1 MERRRLAVVLAGL
14 VLVGGAVTALR
25 LVQGT
30 PDLSAP
36 PPPPPLPTVVKPY
49 SAVGVLVPA
58 PGTQPATPTHL
69 VLAAGP
75 HRLLATWSA
84 VGGATGYEV
93 RWGTGGSL
101 SSSKLVAEPD
111 AELNGLT
118 PAAAI
123 DVQVRAVDS
132 FGQRSAAAGATG
144 RARQDGPAGA
154 DNTLVDHFDGAMV
167 PDPKLWRLASPSNC
181 AQAVRGTGENSDR
194 MVLLSECSRTS
205 ATLRGRAPFRLDPTA
220 PNGELGRFTIDTDA
234 PGESG
239 ELDIDLVPGA
249 VDMIDGSTNDPIGT
263 SPPNTATVDD
273 YLPPG
278 TVRVRIGAEIPP
290 DTPNQPVNVV
300 QVAAGPG
307 TPLVAPVSRTPHA
320 LSAPRL
326 GVSVRWDVVLRTD
339 GIEVLRDGVLV
350 AAGNAVPSWRSATA
364 LVEFTGSPIGQL
376 QAGVN
381 MIGYGGAPT
390 SAPAVAVGPA
400 PRLDTFVTVTP
411 GSSADATTSTD
422 TGPGS
427 GELRFTVLVTSN
439 TPAAALTVN
448 GVPPKFQ
455 VEIGTQVFAAVPA
468 IQDEPLLPNV
478 RYPLVARLPASALHG
493 QNVPIGVSMDVPST
507 YPGTADVVHIDLEM
521 VPGKNTRPATASDP
535 VSGAP
540 GFAVPPQLAS
550 MTEPRILDANGQP
563 VASGQPLP
571 RGRAV
576 LEVRMDALAGQRAAT
591 ALAGMAGFEVWL
603 DNVELVAVPTA
614 IGGPGIAG
622 TWRVAFDPSHAT
634 GGSHVIDVRAF
645 GAQHGTAFVEAFASF
660 TLAS

>member
-25 LVQGT
+25 LAQGT

-49 SAVGVLVPA
+49 SAVGVLAPVP
-58 PGTQPATPTHL
+58 GGQPAAPTHL

-84 VGGATGYEV
+84 VAGAAGYEV
-93 RWGTGGSL
+93 RWGIGDTPSDT
-101 SSSKLVAEPD
+101 KLVAEPD
-111 AELNGLT
+111 AELNGLPPNAET
-118 PAAAI
+118 

-132 FGQRSAAAGATG
+132 FGQRSEAAIATG
-144 RARQDGPAGA
+144 RPQQDEPAGA
-154 DNTLVDHFDGAMV
+154 DNALVDHFDGAMV

-181 AQAVRGTGENSDR
+181 AQVVRGTGENSDR
-194 MVLLSECSRTS
+194 MMLLSECARTS
-205 ATLRGRAPFRLDPTA
+205 ASLRGRAPFNLDPAA

-234 PGESG
+234 PGETG
-239 ELDIDLVPGA
+239 ELDIDLVPGPA
-249 VDMIDGSTNDPIGT
+249 DMIDGSTNDPIGT
-263 SPPNTATVDD
+263 SPPNTATVDNF
-273 YLPPG
+273 LPPG
-278 TVRVRIGAEIPP
+278 TVRVRIGAEIPA
-290 DTPNQPVNVV
+290 DTGQPVNTV

-307 TPLVAPVSRTPHA
+307 TPLVAPISHTLHA
-320 LSAPRL
+320 LPAPRM

-364 LVEFTGSPIGQL
+364 LAEFTGSPIGQL
-376 QAGVN
+376 QSGVN

-390 SAPAVAVGPA
+390 SPPPVAIGPA
-400 PRLDTFVTVTP
+400 PRLDTFVTITP
-411 GSSADATTSTD
+411 GSSAAATTSTD

-455 VEIGTQVFAAVPA
+455 VEIGSQVYAAVPA
-468 IQDEPLLPNV
+468 VQDEPLLPNV

-493 QNVPIGVSMDVPST
+493 DNVEMAVSMDVPST
-507 YPGTADVVHIDLEM
+507 YPGTADAVQTDLEM
-521 VPGKNTRPATASDP
+521 VPGKNTRPATASDQ
-535 VSGAP
+535 VTGAP
-540 GFAVPPQLAS
+540 SFAVPPQLAS
-550 MTEPRILDANGQP
+550 MTEPRVLNANGQP
-563 VASGQPLP
+563 MANNQPLP

-576 LEVRMDALAGQRAAT
+576 LEVHMDALNGQRAAT
-591 ALAGMAGFEVWL
+591 TLAGMAGFEVWL
-603 DNVELVAVPTA
+603 DNVELAAVPTA

-622 TWRVAFDPSHAT
+622 TWRIAFDPSHAT

-645 GAQHGTAFVEAFASF
+645 GAQRGTGFTEAFASF
-660 TLAS
+660 TLAP